1 MKLRL
6 GRKANN
12 NGYQKVD
19 ALNYN
24 GQLNINNIF
33 MLVISIILILITIIY
48 GLKKLIGLRKYVKK
62 DIYFNELKKLLK
74 ENDTHIVNATSSY
87 KEAEGVIRVGSFEE
101 LLDARKIVEKKIAE
115 LKNRVDKLEKK
126 PKLVIIRIGDDFASG
141 KYVANKIKR
150 CSEVGID
157 SQIIHLKENI
167 TQLEVEKTI
176 LKLNEDKDITGILL
190 QLPIPK
196 HLDEDYLT
204 NLIKDEKDVDGFTIA
219 NMGKLS
225 LGLDGNIA
233 CTPRGIITLLKE
245 FDIEI
250 ESKDV
255 LIINRSNIVGKPLI
269 QMFLK
274 ENATVTIAHSKTK
287 NLKEKVKLSDI
298 VVTAVGKI
306 NFLSADDFSDNTTI
320 IDVSIN
326 FDEFGKM
333 CGDISKDNYSILIKE
348 KNCNITPVP
357 NGVGQ
362 MTVIELIEQ
371 TIEIAEKKENI
382 L

>member
-1 MKLRL
+1 M
-6 GRKANN
+6 
-12 NGYQKVD
+12 
-19 ALNYN
+19 
-24 GQLNINNIF
+24 
-33 MLVISIILILITIIY
+33 T
-48 GLKKLIGLRKYVKK
+48 
-62 DIYFNELKKLLK
+62 
-74 ENDTHIVNATSSY
+74 
-87 KEAEGVIRVGSFEE
+87 

-157 SQIIHLKENI
+157 SQIIHLEENI

-176 LKLNEDKDITGILL
+176 LKLNEDKNITGILL

-233 CTPRGIITLLKE
+233 CTPRGVITLLKE
-245 FDIEI
+245 FNIDI

-255 LIINRSNIVGKPLI
+255 LIINRSNIVGKPLA
-269 QMFLK
+269 QLFLK

-287 NLKEKVKLSDI
+287 NLKQKIALSDI
-298 VVTAVGKI
+298 VVSAVGKA
-306 NFLSADDFSDNTTI
+306 NFLSADDFEDNTTI

-326 FDEFGKM
+326 FNELGKM
-333 CGDISKDNYSILIKE
+333 CGDVKKEDYDILINE
-348 KNCNITPVP
+348 KNCNLTPVP

-371 TIEIAEKKENI
+371 TIEIAEKIYNI
-382 L
+382 

>member
-1 MKLRL
+1 M
-6 GRKANN
+6 
-12 NGYQKVD
+12 
-19 ALNYN
+19 
-24 GQLNINNIF
+24 
-33 MLVISIILILITIIY
+33 T
-48 GLKKLIGLRKYVKK
+48 
-62 DIYFNELKKLLK
+62 
-74 ENDTHIVNATSSY
+74 
-87 KEAEGVIRVGSFEE
+87 

-176 LKLNEDKDITGILL
+176 LKLNEDKNVTGILL

-233 CTPRGIITLLKE
+233 CTPRGVITLLKE
-245 FDIEI
+245 FNIDI

-255 LIINRSNIVGKPLI
+255 LIINRSNIVGKPLA
-269 QMFLK
+269 QLFLK

-287 NLKEKVKLSDI
+287 NLKQKIALADI
-298 VVTAVGKI
+298 VVSAVGKV
-306 NFLSADDFSDNTTI
+306 NFLSADDFEDNTTI

-326 FDEFGKM
+326 FNELGKM
-333 CGDISKDNYSILIKE
+333 CGDVNKEDYDILINE
-348 KNCNITPVP
+348 KNCNLTPVP

-371 TIEIAEKKENI
+371 TIEIAEKIYNI
-382 L
+382 

>member
-1 MKLRL
+1 M
-6 GRKANN
+6 
-12 NGYQKVD
+12 
-19 ALNYN
+19 
-24 GQLNINNIF
+24 
-33 MLVISIILILITIIY
+33 T
-48 GLKKLIGLRKYVKK
+48 
-62 DIYFNELKKLLK
+62 
-74 ENDTHIVNATSSY
+74 
-87 KEAEGVIRVGSFEE
+87 

-157 SQIIHLKENI
+157 SQIIHLEENI

-233 CTPRGIITLLKE
+233 CTPRGVITLLKE
-245 FDIEI
+245 FNIDI

-255 LIINRSNIVGKPLI
+255 LIINRSNIVGKPLA
-269 QMFLK
+269 QLFLK

-287 NLKEKVKLSDI
+287 NLKQKIALSDI
-298 VVTAVGKI
+298 VVSAVGKA
-306 NFLSADDFSDNTTI
+306 NFLSADDFEDNTTI

-326 FDEFGKM
+326 FNELGKM
-333 CGDISKDNYSILIKE
+333 CGDVKKEDYDILINE
-348 KNCNITPVP
+348 KNCNLTPVP

-371 TIEIAEKKENI
+371 TIEIAEKNI
-382 L
+382 

>member
-1 MKLRL
+1 M
-6 GRKANN
+6 
-12 NGYQKVD
+12 
-19 ALNYN
+19 
-24 GQLNINNIF
+24 
-33 MLVISIILILITIIY
+33 T
-48 GLKKLIGLRKYVKK
+48 
-62 DIYFNELKKLLK
+62 
-74 ENDTHIVNATSSY
+74 
-87 KEAEGVIRVGSFEE
+87 

-233 CTPRGIITLLKE
+233 CTPRGVITLLKE
-245 FDIEI
+245 FNIDI

-255 LIINRSNIVGKPLI
+255 LIINRSNIVGKPLA
-269 QMFLK
+269 QLFLK

-287 NLKEKVKLSDI
+287 NLKQKIALADI
-298 VVTAVGKI
+298 VVSAVGKV
-306 NFLSADDFSDNTTI
+306 NFLSADDFEDNTTI

-326 FDEFGKM
+326 FNELGKM
-333 CGDISKDNYSILIKE
+333 CGDVNKEDYDILINE
-348 KNCNITPVP
+348 KNCNLTPVP

-371 TIEIAEKKENI
+371 TIEIAEKIYNI
-382 L
+382 

>member
-1 MKLRL
+1 M
-6 GRKANN
+6 
-12 NGYQKVD
+12 
-19 ALNYN
+19 
-24 GQLNINNIF
+24 
-33 MLVISIILILITIIY
+33 T
-48 GLKKLIGLRKYVKK
+48 
-62 DIYFNELKKLLK
+62 
-74 ENDTHIVNATSSY
+74 
-87 KEAEGVIRVGSFEE
+87 
-101 LLDARKIVEKKIAE
+101 LLDARKIVEKKIVE

-157 SQIIHLKENI
+157 SQIIHLEENI

-176 LKLNEDKDITGILL
+176 LKLNEDKNITGILL

-233 CTPRGIITLLKE
+233 CTPRGVITLLKE
-245 FDIEI
+245 FNIDI

-255 LIINRSNIVGKPLI
+255 LIINRSNIVGKPLA
-269 QMFLK
+269 QLFLK

-287 NLKEKVKLSDI
+287 NLKQKIALSDI
-298 VVTAVGKI
+298 VVSAVGKA
-306 NFLSADDFSDNTTI
+306 NFLSADDFEDNTTI

-326 FDEFGKM
+326 FNELGKM
-333 CGDISKDNYSILIKE
+333 CGDVKKEDYDILINE
-348 KNCNITPVP
+348 KNCNLTPVP

-371 TIEIAEKKENI
+371 TIEIAEKI
-382 L
+382 YSI

>member
-1 MKLRL
+1 MR
-6 GRKANN
+6 
-12 NGYQKVD
+12 
-19 ALNYN
+19 
-24 GQLNINNIF
+24 
-33 MLVISIILILITIIY
+33 
-48 GLKKLIGLRKYVKK
+48 
-62 DIYFNELKKLLK
+62 
-74 ENDTHIVNATSSY
+74 
-87 KEAEGVIRVGSFEE
+87 
-101 LLDARKIVEKKIAE
+101 LLDTRKIGEKKIYE
-115 LKNRVDKLEKK
+115 LKNRVDKLENK
-126 PKLVIIRIGDDFASG
+126 PNLVIIRIGDDFASG

-157 SQIIHLKENI
+157 SEIIHLEENI
-167 TQLEVEKTI
+167 TQLEVEETI
-176 LKLNEDKDITGILL
+176 LRLNEDKNITGILL

-333 CGDISKDNYSILIKE
+333 CGDISKDNYSILIEE

>member
-1 MKLRL
+1 M
-6 GRKANN
+6 
-12 NGYQKVD
+12 
-19 ALNYN
+19 
-24 GQLNINNIF
+24 
-33 MLVISIILILITIIY
+33 T
-48 GLKKLIGLRKYVKK
+48 
-62 DIYFNELKKLLK
+62 
-74 ENDTHIVNATSSY
+74 
-87 KEAEGVIRVGSFEE
+87 
-101 LLDARKIVEKKIAE
+101 LLDARKIVEKKIVE

-157 SQIIHLKENI
+157 SQIIHLEENI

-176 LKLNEDKDITGILL
+176 LKLNEDKNITGILL

-204 NLIKDEKDVDGFTIA
+204 NIIKDEKDVDGFTIA

-233 CTPRGIITLLKE
+233 CTPRGVITLLKE
-245 FDIEI
+245 FNIDI

-255 LIINRSNIVGKPLI
+255 LIINRSNIVGKPLA
-269 QMFLK
+269 QLFLK

-287 NLKEKVKLSDI
+287 NLKQKIALSDI
-298 VVTAVGKI
+298 VVSAVGKA
-306 NFLSADDFSDNTTI
+306 NFLSADDFEDNTTI

-326 FDEFGKM
+326 FNELGKM
-333 CGDISKDNYSILIKE
+333 CGDVNKEDYDILINE
-348 KNCNITPVP
+348 KNCNLTPVP

-371 TIEIAEKKENI
+371 TIEIAEKNI
-382 L
+382 